1 MRMSYAEGLASPEIE
16 IAESGT
22 MLDNKSKFADLKLML
37 DSNKE
42 GVKMDAMKR
51 IINMVAKGKDVSELF
66 PAVVKN
72 VAVKNLELKKLVYV
86 YLVRY
91 AEEQQDMALLSISTF
106 QRALK
111 DPNQLIRASA
121 LRVLSSIR
129 VGMIAP
135 VMLLAIKE
143 SVRDM
148 SAYVRKVA
156 AHAIPKLYALD
167 PDLHPQLLEC
177 IDFLLGDKRTLVL
190 GSAVYAFE
198 ETCPDRFDLLH
209 KHFRSLCRALADVDE
224 WGQVVMIGLLTRYA
238 RTQFTAP
245 SAEDGNP
252 LDPDHNLLILS
263 ARPLLQSRNCAVVM
277 AVAQLLY
284 YIAPPSQLAIVPR
297 ALVRLLRGPNEVQ
310 YVVSSC
316 TSSFFSSPI
325 SLSGFGQYC
334 NDMCREEQ
342 SGT

>member
-1 MRMSYAEGLASPEIE
+1 MSYADGLTSPEIE
-16 IAESGT
+16 IAEGGQ
-22 MLDNKSKFADLKLML
+22 MLDNKSKFADLKAML

-42 GVKMDAMKR
+42 NVKMDAMKK

-66 PAVVKN
+66 AAVVKN

-91 AEEQQDMALLSISTF
+91 AEEQQDLALLSVSTF
-106 QRALK
+106 QKALQ

-129 VGMIAP
+129 VPMITT
-135 VMLLAIKE
+135 VMLLALKA

-156 AHAIPKLYALD
+156 AHAIPKLYALN
-167 PDLHPQLLEC
+167 PDLQSELVEC
-177 IDFLLGDKRTLVL
+177 IDYLLGDKRTLVL

-198 ETCPDRFDLLH
+198 ETCPDHLDLLH

-238 RTQFTAP
+238 RTQFVAP
-245 SAEDGNP
+245 TDDQAA
-252 LDPDHNLLILS
+252 LDPDHALLILS
-263 ARPLLQSRNCAVVM
+263 SRPLLQSRNCSVVM

-284 YIAPPSQLAIVPR
+284 YIAPPSQLSVVPR
-297 ALVRLLRGPNEVQ
+297 ALVRLLRSPNEVQ
-310 YVVSSC
+310 YVVLVNIATIC
-316 TSSFFSSPI
+316 ATQKNMNLFEPFLKI
-325 SLSGFGQYC
+325 
-334 NDMCREEQ
+334 
-342 SGT
+342 